1 MSLADRLEKDMAPHN
16 SIVKTKSEFVTKVNS
31 PTTPLIPGEAF
42 KQVID
47 LNWELNIEKEKDR
60 ISGFINQLHK
70 RILTL
75 EAREK

>member
-1 MSLADRLEKDMAPHN
+1 MSLADRLEKDMAPRN
-16 SIVKTKSEFVTKVNS
+16 SIVQTSSEFGIKVNS
-31 PTTPLIPGEAF
+31 PTTPLIPSEAF

-47 LNWELNIEKEKDR
+47 FNRELNIEKEKDR

-75 EAREK
+75 EARDK